1 MTVVMNPRDARTWA
15 VLPVL
20 PALCLV
26 LACAGCGGSG
36 GSHTGHAAS
45 RTPRPGG
52 GAAQA
57 PARTPGFPEAADGT
71 NVRACRD
78 GSCEIL
84 VTKRVSIPLTSRF
97 GFKAFSF
104 DPADSTWR
112 YTYPGGGSGSL
123 SFQAPP
129 YSGSWAGPTAKQS
142 LVLTVV
148 ATQGSKAVIS
158 LRPGK

>member
-15 VLPVL
+15 ALPV
-20 PALCLV
+20 LCLV

-36 GSHTGHAAS
+36 GSRPSHAAS
-45 RTPRPGG
+45 GPPRPGG
-52 GAAQA
+52 DATPA
-57 PARTPGFPEAADGT
+57 PPRTPGFPEAADGT

-78 GSCEIL
+78 GACEIL

-97 GFKAFSF
+97 GLKTFSF

-129 YSGSWAGPTAKQS
+129 YSGSWAGPSAKQS
-142 LVLTVV
+142 LLLTVV
-148 ATQGSKAVIS
+148 ASQGSKAVIS